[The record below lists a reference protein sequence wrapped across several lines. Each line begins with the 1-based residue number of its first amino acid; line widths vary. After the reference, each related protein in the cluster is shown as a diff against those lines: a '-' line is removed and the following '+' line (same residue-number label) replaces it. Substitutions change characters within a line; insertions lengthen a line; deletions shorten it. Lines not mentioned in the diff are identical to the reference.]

1 MREGNCVAINV
12 QCSIDRIAHSGD
24 ENEALQTK
32 AAKLIY
38 KVIGQNADLTRFDQL
53 RLMFRDQHQNKK
65 QKPTSERDEYET
77 LTVKLQNCVLSCKYT
92 TKDALKAME
101 MDYIAKRGLQLDNS
115 NPTYNKLLKKL
126 ELVKKI
132 LSIWSQFCL

>member
-65 QKPTSERDEYET
+65 QKPTSERDAYET

-92 TKDALKAME
+92 TKDAME
-101 MDYIAKRGLQLDNS
+101 MDYIAKRGLQLDT
-115 NPTYNKLLKKL
+115 TYNKLLKKL
-126 ELVKKI
+126 ELIKKI